1 MKFIQSG
8 VLAFYGERARYYVFS
23 VRYLFR
29 QAVSAVLISDQEA
42 YAGESGNDF
51 VCRFINSIKS
61 EQGKFNYYVE
71 EGVEN
76 ISITDEEQV
85 ILAKQSLSELAILE
99 NMSDQY
105 KFQSLDL
112 NLYENGMYTYTYI
125 YNDQLNPDHPL
136 HIDAAK
142 REKNAQITI
151 FGQSEHMVLPSLEA
165 DFYYQ
170 YDYTTGGQTGIC
182 IVDEQIITI
191 SGALSQEQ
199 LIHVAKSLKY

>member
-1 MKFIQSG
+1 MYSLCGICCVKRFGGTDQRSG
-8 VLAFYGERARYYVFS
+8 GVCR
-23 VRYLFR
+23 
-29 QAVSAVLISDQEA
+29 
-42 YAGESGNDF
+42 ESGNDF

-61 EQGKFNYYVE
+61 EQGKSNYYVE

-76 ISITDEEQV
+76 ILITDEEQV

-165 DFYYQ
+165 DFY
-170 YDYTTGGQTGIC
+170 T
-182 IVDEQIITI
+182 V
-191 SGALSQEQ
+191 
-199 LIHVAKSLKY
+199 

>member
-1 MKFIQSG
+1 M
-8 VLAFYGERARYYVFS
+8 
-23 VRYLFR
+23 
-29 QAVSAVLISDQEA
+29 
-42 YAGESGNDF
+42 
-51 VCRFINSIKS
+51 
-61 EQGKFNYYVE
+61 
-71 EGVEN
+71 EN
-76 ISITDEEQV
+76 ILITDEEQV

-151 FGQSEHMVLPSLEA
+151 LGQSEHMVLPSLEA